1 VEQQTL
7 LIILI
12 ALMVAFDA
20 CLVIFFMAMAKSL
33 KLMAVTVERQQA
45 LFEDRINPVLDVV
58 KTCMEEKI
66 NPLFEETKTSLV
78 QFKGIL
84 ENIEHTTENFVSV
97 SEMVKEQAEK
107 VNLTL
112 QETTDRARVQIAR
125 ADEVVTDF
133 VEKLQVSSEVIQQN
147 ILTPVREI
155 SALIRGV
162 SCALEF
168 LFKRQRP
175 PVDRVHQD
183 EELFI

>member
-12 ALMVAFDA
+12 ALMVVFDA
-20 CLVIFFMAMAKSL
+20 FLLVFFMGMAKSL
-33 KLMAVTVERQQA
+33 NRMAATVERQGT
-45 LFEDRINPVLDVV
+45 LFEDRINPVLDLV
-58 KTCMEEKI
+58 KTSVEEKI
-66 NPLFEETKTSLV
+66 NPLFEETRTSLV

-84 ENIEHTTENFVSV
+84 ENVQHTTENFVSV
-97 SEMVKEQAEK
+97 SEMVKTQAEK

-112 QETTDRARVQIAR
+112 QETTDRARIQIAR
-125 ADEVVTDF
+125 ADEVVADF
-133 VEKLQVSSEVIQQN
+133 VEKLQVSSTIIQQN